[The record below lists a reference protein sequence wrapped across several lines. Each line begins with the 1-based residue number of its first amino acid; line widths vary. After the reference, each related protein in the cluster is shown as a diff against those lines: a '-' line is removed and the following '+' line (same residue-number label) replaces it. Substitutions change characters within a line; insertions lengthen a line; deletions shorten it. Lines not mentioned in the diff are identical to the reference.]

1 MDFPRI
7 LGLEGF
13 FFFKYSLFF
22 YILFKMEGILELT
35 SIVLIFLL
43 GILKLFKM

>member
-13 FFFKYSLFF
+13 FSNTIFFF
-22 YILFKMEGILELT
+22 YIVFKMEGILELT
-35 SIVLIFLL
+35 SIVLIFSV
-43 GILKLFKM
+43 GTS